1 MASGFGARGSEG
13 RCAPIWREFAE
24 VRARRDAGTARRE
37 DDATR
42 RALNDRRARN
52 DDDDDDD
59 DDARGGDAIER
70 DGRARGRD

>member
-52 DDDDDDD
+52 DDDDDD
-59 DDARGGDAIER
+59 ARGGDAIER